1 MAKKENVVNVGRG
14 IEDQIVNRSY
24 QITVDTPSLTI
35 DALREFFDGPSTTTI
50 KPKRKYVRK
59 AVIASKGDLNKALE
73 GVVTR
78 LKRRVAISSHKTI
91 RTRRIAEEYF
101 SCIIKHLNPTLNFKV
116 YVDETLRGQNYISW
130 NIKIAVGQDMDTIYG
145 DESAN
150 FCIEELQ
157 GNCSSVGIHHFNG
170 TFLKGDNI
178 YGTNKYIF
186 SKQEQADVFIQAAV
200 DLCKMFNYTNIL
212 YTISQESNE
221 ALVAYVEKNAK
232 EILEFK
238 SKRNQ
243 HIIKYYSQ
251 II

>member
-1 MAKKENVVNVGRG
+1 MDNR
-14 IEDQIVNRSY
+14 DRTFDIVTGSAG
-24 QITVDTPSLTI
+24 LE
-35 DALREFFDGPSTTTI
+35 ALREAFSLDTDTTI

-73 GVVTR
+73 GVVAR

-101 SCIIKHLNPTLNFKV
+101 SCVIKHLNPTLNFKV

-150 FCIEELQ
+150 FSIEELQ

-170 TFLKGDNI
+170 PFLKGDNI
-178 YGTNKYIF
+178 YGNNKYIF

-212 YTISQESNE
+212 YTISQESNK
-221 ALVAYVEKNAK
+221 ALTAYVEKNAK

-251 II
+251 LI